1 MAPQVHNELTRD
13 SRGSLIVAPEDGVR
27 QSTSVP
33 KRGSHM
39 KSETGAGPGRPRP
52 RRRRAG
58 VLAAVLAGVALL
70 AAACSGSGT
79 PNAGASSGPG
89 AITVQKIDSFAACM
103 RSHGV
108 ANFYLSP
115 KTGASSPSS
124 SQPVLSFLGYQ
135 VTGVN
140 PQTLQFQSAMKACRH
155 VLGISPPSAA
165 VQHKQFVQLLKSA
178 ACMRS
183 HGYPDWP
190 DPSTGPNGQGIM
202 DPGPPA
208 GVDVN
213 SPRVQ
218 AAAKACGESLP

>member
-1 MAPQVHNELTRD
+1 MKFT
-13 SRGSLIVAPEDGVR
+13 
-27 QSTSVP
+27 TS
-33 KRGSHM
+33 GD
-39 KSETGAGPGRPRP
+39 ADPGWPRP
-52 RRRRAG
+52 RARRAG
-58 VLAAVLAGVALL
+58 VLAAALAAVALL
-70 AAACSGSGT
+70 AAGCSGSGS
-79 PNAGASSGPG
+79 PQAGASSGPG
-89 AITVQKIDSFAACM
+89 AVTVQKIDSFAACM

-115 KTGASSPSS
+115 RSGTPSPSSS

-155 VLGISPPSAA
+155 VLGIRPPSQA
-165 VQHKQFVQLLKSA
+165 VQHKQFVQLLKEA

-190 DPSTGPNGQGIM
+190 DPSLGPNGQGIM

-208 GVDVN
+208 GVDIN
-213 SPRVQ
+213 SPQLQ
-218 AAAKACGESLP
+218 AAAKACGESVP

>member
-1 MAPQVHNELTRD
+1 MAPQVHTELTHD
-13 SRGSLIVAPEDGVR
+13 SRGSLITAAEDGVR
-27 QSTSVP
+27 QSTSAP
-33 KRGSHM
+33 KRGSQM
-39 KSETGAGPGRPRP
+39 ESRTRAGADPGRPRP

-58 VLAAVLAGVALL
+58 VLAAILAGVALL
-70 AAACSGSGT
+70 AAACGGSGT

-115 KTGASSPSS
+115 RSGTPSPNGP
-124 SQPVLSFLGYQ
+124 PVLSFLGYQ

-140 PQTLQFQSAMKACRH
+140 PQTSQFQSAMKACRH
-155 VLGISPPSAA
+155 VLGISPPSTA

-190 DPSTGPNGQGIM
+190 DPSLGPNGQGIM
-202 DPGPPA
+202 DPGPPP

-213 SPRVQ
+213 SPRLQ
-218 AAAKACGESLP
+218 AAAKACGESV

>member
-1 MAPQVHNELTRD
+1 MAPQVHTELTYD
-13 SRGSLIVAPEDGVR
+13 SRGSLITAADDGVR
-27 QSTSVP
+27 QNPSVP
-33 KRGSHM
+33 KRGSQM
-39 KSETGAGPGRPRP
+39 KCRSGADADPGRPRP

-79 PNAGASSGPG
+79 PNGAASSGPG
-89 AITVQKIDSFAACM
+89 GITVQKIDSFAACM

-108 ANFYLSP
+108 ANFYVSP
-115 KTGASSPSS
+115 RSGTSSSSS
-124 SQPVLSFLGYQ
+124 SQPVLSFFGYQ

-155 VLGISPPSAA
+155 VVGIAPPSAA
-165 VQHKQFVQLLKSA
+165 LQHKQFVQLLKSA

-190 DPSTGPNGQGIM
+190 DPSMGPNGGIM
-202 DPGPPA
+202 DPGPPS

-213 SPRVQ
+213 SPRLQ
-218 AAAKACGESLP
+218 AAAKACGESL

>member
-1 MAPQVHNELTRD
+1 
-13 SRGSLIVAPEDGVR
+13 
-27 QSTSVP
+27 
-33 KRGSHM
+33 M
-39 KSETGAGPGRPRP
+39 KSKTGAGPGRPWP
-52 RRRRAG
+52 RARRAG

-70 AAACSGSGT
+70 ASACGGNGT
-79 PNAGASSGPG
+79 PNAAAGSGPG
-89 AITVQKIDSFAACM
+89 GVTVQKIDSFAACM
-103 RSHGV
+103 RGHGV

-115 KTGASSPSS
+115 QSSASSPSS
-124 SQPVLSFLGYQ
+124 SQPVLSILGYQ

-155 VLGISPPSAA
+155 VLGIKPPSMA
-165 VQHKQFVQLLKSA
+165 VEHKQFVQLLKSA

-190 DPSTGPNGQGIM
+190 DPSLGPNGQGII

-208 GVDVN
+208 GLDVN